1 MTEQEVDEI
10 VDQAISHKRNVK
22 DILVEMKD
30 TSELMVDL
38 AYSALLTNSKDI
50 AEEVQELEE
59 KMDNHRYEIEAMLLL
74 SARTPEDAADL
85 SGILHVVVAAEN
97 IADAAEDIAD
107 VVLRGVG
114 DHPIYQKML
123 GEAEEQV
130 VKTKV
135 VNGSELVGK
144 TLGDMR
150 VSSRTGCHIRAIRRG
165 SAWIYNPDKDTKIF
179 EGDMLIAS
187 GNESAVDTLIELSTG
202 SRSVIVE

>member
-1 MTEQEVDEI
+1 MTEQEVDDI
-10 VDQAISHKRNVK
+10 VDQAISHKRNVS

-38 AYSALLTNSKDI
+38 AYSALLTNSKEI

-59 KMDNHRYEIEAMLLL
+59 SMDNYRYEIEAMLLL

-97 IADAAEDIAD
+97 ISDAAAEIAD

-123 GEAEEQV
+123 AKTEEQV
-130 VKTKV
+130 VKTKIV
-135 VNGSELVGK
+135 AESELAGK
-144 TLGDMR
+144 SLGELR
-150 VSSRTGCHIRAIRRG
+150 VSSRTGCYVRAIRRG
-165 SAWIYNPDKDTKIF
+165 SAWIYNPSKDTRIF
-179 EGDMLIAS
+179 EGDVLIAS
-187 GNESAVDTLIELSTG
+187 GSESAVDTLIDLSKG
-202 SRSVIVE
+202 GKRIGE